1 MALTPF
7 FFPDKTGNSVFS
19 IDAPRIKFG
28 AGSLAEAG
36 WDAKALGLKRVA
48 LIVDPAIRTL
58 PPFEVLTTSLD
69 GAGVEYTIFDR
80 IVIEPTERSM
90 LDAVE
95 FANEVKP
102 DGFISLGGGS
112 TIDTAKV
119 ANLLS
124 TYPAD
129 LKTYVN
135 KPLGDATPPP
145 GPLKPHIACPTTFG
159 TASETTGIAIFD
171 FLELNTKT
179 GIAHRHLKP
188 TLGVLDPNCLES
200 LPPLVLAANGFDVFS
215 HAIESLTARS
225 HRRHPV
231 PDDPSTRPLSQGS
244 NPFSDLHCLEAIK
257 IIGET
262 LVKAVHSPSE
272 ATRENLMFA
281 GMLAGLGFG
290 NAGCHIPHGMSY
302 AVAGLVRD
310 YYPEG
315 WRTNTAM
322 APHGIAVIVN
332 APAVLRLL
340 SSMQPDLMAKAAT
353 VLSIDLEEIEPDYAG
368 DLVADRLVEMM
379 RECEI
384 PNGLMGLGFT
394 EEDIDALTEKTM
406 PQRRLLDNAPMILEE
421 QHIRGLFEGAMRY
434 W

>member
-7 FFPDKTGNSVFS
+7 FYPDKTGNSVFS
-19 IDAPRIKFG
+19 IEAPRIKFG
-28 AGSLAEAG
+28 AGALAEVG
-36 WDAKALGLKRVA
+36 WDAKSLGLKRVA
-48 LIVDPAIRTL
+48 LLVDPAVRTL
-58 PPFEVLTTSLD
+58 PPYDVITASLD
-69 GAGVEYTIFDR
+69 TAGIEFCVFDR
-80 IVIEPTERSM
+80 IMIEPTERSM
-90 LDAVE
+90 LDAAD
-95 FANEVKP
+95 FATSEKI
-102 DGFISLGGGS
+102 DGIISLGGGS

-124 TYPAD
+124 THPAD

-135 KPLGDATPPP
+135 KPVGDASPPP
-145 GPLKPHIACPTTFG
+145 GVLKPHIACPTTFG
-159 TASETTGIAIFD
+159 TASESTGIAIFD
-171 FLELNTKT
+171 FLELNTKS
-179 GIAHRHLKP
+179 GISHRLLRP
-188 TLGVLDPNCLES
+188 TLGVLDPNCLKS

-225 HRRHPV
+225 HHRHPV

-244 NPFSDLHCLEAIK
+244 NPFSDLHCLEAIR
-257 IIGET
+257 IIGEN
-262 LVKAVHSPSE
+262 LVKAAHSPGPME
-272 ATRENLMFA
+272 HENLMFA

-315 WRTNTAM
+315 WRTNAAM

-340 SSMQPDLMAKAAT
+340 SSVQPDLMAKTAK
-353 VLSIDLEEIEPDYAG
+353 VMSVDLEDIEPEFAG

-379 RECEI
+379 RDCEI

-394 EEDIDALTEKTM
+394 EADIDALTAKTM

-421 QHIRGLFEGAMRY
+421 EHIRGLFEGAMRY

>member
-7 FFPDKTGNSVFS
+7 FYPDKTGNSVFS
-19 IDAPRIKFG
+19 IEAPRIKFG
-28 AGSLAEAG
+28 PGALAEVG
-36 WDAKALGLKRVA
+36 WDAKSLGLRRIA
-48 LIVDPAIRTL
+48 LLVDPAVRAL
-58 PPFEVLTTSLD
+58 PPFNVVTASLD
-69 GAGVEYTIFDR
+69 GAGIEFCVFDR
-80 IVIEPTERSM
+80 IMIEPTERSM
-90 LDAVE
+90 LDAADFVAAE
-95 FANEVKP
+95 KV

-124 TYPAD
+124 THPAD

-135 KPLGDATPPP
+135 KPVGNASPPP
-145 GPLKPHIACPTTFG
+145 GTLKPHIACPTTFG
-159 TASETTGIAIFD
+159 TASESTGIAVFD

-179 GIAHRHLKP
+179 GISHRLLRP

-200 LPPLVLAANGFDVFS
+200 LPSLVLAANGFDVFS

-231 PDDPSTRPLSQGS
+231 PDDPSARPLSQGS
-244 NPFSDLHCLEAIK
+244 NPFSDLHCLEAMR
-257 IIGET
+257 IIGEN
-262 LVKAVHSPSE
+262 LVKAAHSPGPVE
-272 ATRENLMFA
+272 RENLMFA

-290 NAGCHIPHGMSY
+290 NAGCHVPHGMSY

-310 YYPEG
+310 YYPQG

-322 APHGIAVIVN
+322 APHGIAVVVN

-340 SSMQPDLMAKAAT
+340 SPVQPDLMIKTAK
-353 VLSIDLEEIEPDYAG
+353 VMSVDLEDIEPEFAG

-379 RECEI
+379 RDCEI

-394 EEDIDALTEKTM
+394 DDDIDALTAKTM

-421 QHIRGLFEGAMRY
+421 EHIRGLFEGAMRY

>member
-7 FFPDKTGNSVFS
+7 FYPDKTGNSVFS
-19 IDAPRIKFG
+19 IEAPRIKFG
-28 AGSLAEAG
+28 TGALAEVG
-36 WDAKALGLKRVA
+36 WDAKALGLKNVA
-48 LIVDPAIRTL
+48 LIVDPAVRALPLFETL
-58 PPFEVLTTSLD
+58 TGSLD
-69 GAGVEYTIFDR
+69 TVGIEYTVFDR

-90 LDAVE
+90 LDAAE
-95 FANEVKP
+95 FATEAGV

-135 KPLGDATPPP
+135 KPVGAATPPP

-159 TASETTGIAIFD
+159 TASESTGIAVFD

-179 GIAHRHLKP
+179 GIAHRHLRP
-188 TLGVLDPNCLES
+188 TLGVLDPTALDS

-215 HAIESLTARS
+215 HAMESLTARS
-225 HRRHPV
+225 HRRHAV
-231 PDDPSTRPLSQGS
+231 PEDPSARPLSQGS
-244 NPFSDLHCLEAIK
+244 NPFSDLHCLEAIR
-257 IIGET
+257 IIGEN
-262 LVKAVHSPSE
+262 LVRAVETPGP
-272 ATRENLMFA
+272 AVRENLMFA

-332 APAVLRLL
+332 APAVLRML
-340 SSMQPDLMAKAAT
+340 SSVQPDLMAKAAL
-353 VLSIDLEEIEPDYAG
+353 VLSVDLEEIEPEFAG
-368 DLVADRLVEMM
+368 DLIADRLVEMM
-379 RECEI
+379 RDCDM

-394 EEDIDALTEKTM
+394 EDDIDALTQKTM

>member
-7 FFPDKTGNSVFS
+7 FFPDKTDNTVFS
-19 IDAPRIKFG
+19 IEAPRTKFG
-28 AGSLAEAG
+28 TGALAEVG

-48 LIVDPAIRTL
+48 LIVDPKVHTL
-58 PPFEVLTTSLD
+58 PPFQSLSHSLEEAGIEYVL
-69 GAGVEYTIFDR
+69 FDR
-80 IVIEPTERSM
+80 IVVEPTERSM
-90 LDAVE
+90 LDAAD
-95 FANEVKP
+95 FATSENV

-124 TYPAD
+124 THPAD

-135 KPLGDATPPP
+135 KPVGEASPPP

-171 FLELNTKT
+171 FVELNTKT
-179 GIAHRHLKP
+179 GISHRYLRP
-188 TLGVLDPNCLES
+188 TLGVLDPNTLET
-200 LPPLVLAANGFDVFS
+200 LPRLVLAANGFDVFS

-225 HRRHPV
+225 YKRYPI

-244 NPFSDLHCLEAIK
+244 NPFSDLHCLEAIR
-257 IIGET
+257 IIGEN
-262 LVKAVHSPSE
+262 LVKAANSSSPDV
-272 ATRENLMFA
+272 REKLMFA

-322 APHGIAVIVN
+322 APHGIAVVVN

-340 SSMQPDLMAKAAT
+340 SPVMPDLMVKAAT
-353 VLSIDLEEIEPDYAG
+353 VLSVDLEEIEPEFAG

-379 RECEI
+379 RDCDI
-384 PNGLMGLGFT
+384 PNGLMGLGFS
-394 EEDIDALTEKTM
+394 EEDIDALTAKTM

-421 QHIRGLFEGAMRY
+421 THIRGLFEGAMRY